1 MKTIKQLFN
10 KLLNHEQTTKEKDT
24 YYFRVY
30 RWQARLPMTAYEKL
44 VYAFIYGYNQQN
56 KGFCYL
62 NTQLGGGVFGIS
74 AETIDAIVGKMLD
87 KGWLFKDSQ
96 GLLWCD
102 KFKTK
107 QTKKLLKL

>member
-1 MKTIKQLFN
+1 
-10 KLLNHEQTTKEKDT
+10 
-24 YYFRVY
+24 
-30 RWQARLPMTAYEKL
+30 
-44 VYAFIYGYNQQN
+44 
-56 KGFCYL
+56 
-62 NTQLGGGVFGIS
+62 VFGIS